1 MLRYYVRLALQSHR
15 RSPGLSALMVIAI
28 ALGLSVCVMA
38 LAVFRAVSANPIWW
52 KNDVLYAVTVDAWGA
67 ELPPDDRFPE
77 RSSQQLTWRDATA
90 LARSDIPLRSVATWN
105 SNQVVE
111 SGVAGTK
118 PINGNVRL
126 TGRHFFAMFDV
137 PFAYG
142 GGWSEAQDQAGGPV
156 IVLNA
161 KTNEK
166 LFAGANSVGR
176 TVRVD
181 GRDMRVVGVLDDWQP
196 TPRFYDLNTGS
207 FNTVEDAFIPLAWT
221 ERLQRN
227 PSGNTQ
233 CWKDERIDSYPAFL
247 GSECVWLQFW
257 AELPDAD
264 SKARFQA
271 FLDNYAR
278 EQKKQGRM
286 ARPLNNKLE
295 TVSEWLVRNEVVTTD
310 NRMLVGLG
318 FAFLAVCLLNVVGL
332 LLAKFLGAAPQAGLR
347 RALGAKRRDIVL
359 QHLVEVVGIGLAGGV
374 LGLLL
379 SMLGLWGVRAMY
391 AKGFGNLGSVAHL
404 DWTMVWIALA
414 LSALAGLAAGLYPAL
429 RVGRVQ
435 PASYLKTQ

>member
-1 MLRYYVRLALQSHR
+1 MLAYYVRLALQSHR

-38 LAVFRAVSANPIWW
+38 LAVYRAVSANPIWW
-52 KNDVLYAVTVDAWGA
+52 KNDVLYAVTVDAWGS
-67 ELPPDDRFPE
+67 EQPPDDRFPE

-111 SGVAGTK
+111 SGVAGTQ

-137 PFAYG
+137 PFAFG
-142 GGWSEAQDQAGGPV
+142 GSWSEAQDEAGEPV

-161 KTNEK
+161 RTNEK

-207 FNTVEDAFIPLAWT
+207 FNTVEDAFIPIAWT
-221 ERLQRN
+221 ERLQKN

-233 CWKDERIDSYPAFL
+233 CWKDARIDSYPAFL

-264 SKARFQA
+264 ARARFQA

-414 LSALAGLAAGLYPAL
+414 LSALAGIAAGLYPAL

>member
-1 MLRYYVRLALQSHR
+1 MLAYYLRLAAQSHR

-28 ALGLSVCVMA
+28 GLGLSVCVMA

-67 ELPPDDRFPE
+67 EQPPDDRFPE
-77 RSSQQLTWRDATA
+77 RSSPQLTYRDAVA
-90 LARSDIPLRSVATWN
+90 IARSDIPTRSIAMWN

-111 SGVAGTK
+111 SGVPGTK
-118 PINGNVRL
+118 PLNGNVRL
-126 TGRHFFAMFDV
+126 TGRDFFAMFDV
-137 PFAYG
+137 PFAFG
-142 GGWSEAQDQAGGPV
+142 SGWSLAQDQAGEPV
-156 IVLNA
+156 IVLNRT
-161 KTNEK
+161 TNEK
-166 LFAGANSVGR
+166 LFGGINSVGR

-181 GRDMRVVGVLDDWQP
+181 GRDMRVVGVLADWQP

-207 FNTVEDAFIPLAWT
+207 FNIIEDAFIPFAWT
-221 ERLQRN
+221 ERLGKN
-227 PSGNTQ
+227 PAGSTQ

-247 GSECVWLQFW
+247 ASECVWLQSW
-257 AELPDAD
+257 VELPDA
-264 SKARFQA
+264 ATRERFQS
-271 FLDNYAR
+271 FLDNSAR

-286 ARPLNNKLE
+286 VRPLNNRLE
-295 TVSEWLVRNEVVTTD
+295 SVSEWLERNEVVSTD

-347 RALGAKRRDIVL
+347 RALGARRRDIVQ

-404 DWTMVWIALA
+404 DWTMVWIALG
-414 LSALAGLAAGLYPAL
+414 LSALAGILAGLYPAL